1 MSVIWNF
8 SFRLFSY
15 RERWNSLSCFM
26 AVYVYTTV
34 AVVTSYEF
42 MFPSQQ
48 KSLHK
53 TLPCLPTRRL
63 EDHLSAFMHS
73 YLVPDQPE
81 AAGDWSGSTESCW
94 GANGRRCS
102 AGAQAAVPQE
112 RRGGNQGSWKAREI
126 PQSIKKQSTGRC
138 LWIYESVVSKKV
150 WSSISKSVVLIPAW
164 SWWWIIPTV
173 LLSRI
178 INQWWDESHI
188 SPQNQGLFPPKIKRK
203 N

>member
-1 MSVIWNF
+1 MCTLQLLWLHPMS
-8 SFRLFSY
+8 L
-15 RERWNSLSCFM
+15 CFQ
-26 AVYVYTTV
+26 ANRSRYI
-34 AVVTSYEF
+34 
-42 MFPSQQ
+42 
-48 KSLHK
+48 K

-63 EDHLSAFMHS
+63 EDHLSAFIHS

-94 GANGRRCS
+94 GVNGRRCS

-178 INQWWDESHI
+178 ITLGYSRGTEPVMGWI
-188 SPQNQGLFPPKIKRK
+188 SYFTPKSKEKIKK
-203 N
+203 LYCT